1 MLLNILILII
11 HIGNKINRLTLRFLE
26 SIPISILQAV
36 TYIIQYEK
44 FRKIYINKFHIP
56 KNKIVNGWNFWIFL
70 RLNHTWLWLT
80 ETTNWSFFNKNDSSR
95 IRLLTSK
102 RKINCIQLYPFL
114 FYFVCRSIFC
124 FVSKKIR
131 QNLYY
136 LYYLSCSLT
145 GILLPFL
152 NRYICLY
159 LSIIAFLSFV
169 YF

>member
-11 HIGNKINRLTLRFLE
+11 HIRNKINRLTLRFLE

-56 KNKIVNGWNFWIFL
+56 KNKIVNGWNFRIFL
-70 RLNHTWLWLT
+70 RLNHTWLRLT
-80 ETTNWSFFNKNDSSR
+80 ETTNWSFFNKNDSIIKNSL
-95 IRLLTSK
+95 IDIK
-102 RKINCIQLYPFL
+102 KKNQLYPFL